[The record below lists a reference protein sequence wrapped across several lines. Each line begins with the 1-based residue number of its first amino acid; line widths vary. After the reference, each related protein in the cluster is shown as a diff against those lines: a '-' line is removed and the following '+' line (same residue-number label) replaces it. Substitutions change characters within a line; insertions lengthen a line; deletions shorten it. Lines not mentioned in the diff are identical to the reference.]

1 MRKMVVTI
9 TLLVNIM
16 LLVLLVFA
24 GLTEGASALESGS
37 IDELTRGFTENLN
50 EEIDEIV
57 SNAINNTNDIINS
70 TTAASLSNLSNLS
83 SSQIIVSNNRDVL
96 ANASE
101 GDLILNQIQ
110 SKNGQCYSNI
120 VGGSGSDTISST
132 GVCNDQLT
140 GGLGAD
146 RFICG
151 EGTDAIRDYNSD
163 EGDIIIDRQNCETI
177 I

>member
-1 MRKMVVTI
+1 M
-9 TLLVNIM
+9 
-16 LLVLLVFA
+16 
-24 GLTEGASALESGS
+24 
-37 IDELTRGFTENLN
+37 
-50 EEIDEIV
+50 
-57 SNAINNTNDIINS
+57 
-70 TTAASLSNLSNLS
+70 
-83 SSQIIVSNNRDVL
+83 
-96 ANASE
+96 ANASG

-110 SKNGQCYSNI
+110 STNGQCYSNI

-132 GVCNDQLT
+132 GVCNDLLT

-151 EGTDAIRDYNSD
+151 EGTDTIRDYNSD